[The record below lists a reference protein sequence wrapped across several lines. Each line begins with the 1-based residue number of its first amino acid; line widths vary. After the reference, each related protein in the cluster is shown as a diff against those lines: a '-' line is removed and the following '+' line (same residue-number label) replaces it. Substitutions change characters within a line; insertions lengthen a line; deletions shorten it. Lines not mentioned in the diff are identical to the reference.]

1 MIIIDE
7 TLQEEDS
14 DTTRKEGQGKGTD
27 GTNIGGEMEQDGERR
42 KTYSAAVIDGF
53 KRNSTIYVGDSIV
66 RKTDTRLSNG
76 KDVV

>member
-27 GTNIGGEMEQDGERR
+27 GTKIGGRWNRMEKEERR
-42 KTYSAAVIDGF
+42 TQQQ
-53 KRNSTIYVGDSIV
+53 
-66 RKTDTRLSNG
+66 
-76 KDVV
+76 